1 MIRKNKKINFKSLL
15 SIGIT
20 MKKIIQSHKMNSREI
35 GIHGTPMT
43 GMDTVNLSS
52 SCKHT
57 TKLSCQFKALFT
69 VTQLHLIGAYE
80 N

>member
-1 MIRKNKKINFKSLL
+1 MKTNLAI
-15 SIGIT
+15 SI
-20 MKKIIQSHKMNSREI
+20 SHGFSVI

-57 TKLSCQFKALFT
+57 TKLACQFKALFT
-69 VTQLHLIGAYE
+69 VTQLHLRGAYE

>member
-1 MIRKNKKINFKSLL
+1 MNKNSVIQAEIALN
-15 SIGIT
+15 IT
-20 MKKIIQSHKMNSREI
+20 L
-35 GIHGTPMT
+35 HGTPIT

-57 TKLSCQFKALFT
+57 TQLACQFKALST
-69 VTQLHLIGAYE
+69 VTQLHLRGAYE

>member
-1 MIRKNKKINFKSLL
+1 MRLNLKDPIKNDRD
-15 SIGIT
+15 
-20 MKKIIQSHKMNSREI
+20 SRV
-35 GIHGTPMT
+35 HGTPIT

-57 TKLSCQFKALFT
+57 TQLACQFKALST
-69 VTQLHLIGAYE
+69 VTQLHLRGAYE

>member
-1 MIRKNKKINFKSLL
+1 
-15 SIGIT
+15 
-20 MKKIIQSHKMNSREI
+20 MNRSNQFQKETVLNI

-43 GMDTVNLSS
+43 GMDTINLSS

-57 TKLSCQFKALFT
+57 TKLACQFKALFT
-69 VTQLHLIGAYE
+69 VTQLHLRGAYE

>member
-1 MIRKNKKINFKSLL
+1 MNKNSVIQAEIALN
-15 SIGIT
+15 IT
-20 MKKIIQSHKMNSREI
+20 LHE
-35 GIHGTPMT
+35 TPIT

-57 TKLSCQFKALFT
+57 TQLACQFKALST
-69 VTQLHLIGAYE
+69 VTQLHLRGAYE